1 MPYGKMTRRNFL
13 GTGAAGSLA
22 SAVARPSKSAQ
33 PPASGPHEP
42 GSSTASTLPNLEDYA
57 TIEAYCSGVPVY
69 SLGYLAYIHGVS
81 PDVYP
86 GAEMQEGN
94 SNPKTKIK
102 PKKSWEI
109 RRNPFGLQA
118 PEPGPRTIW
127 NDSQPMLP
135 IHLIDGDPDTAW
147 SSYGCQVPDAR
158 PEWIR
163 IDLPAETTLS
173 AVVLVCGQNFADAK
187 LWAEGKIQDE
197 FGYRKWAGRALPN
210 DLTIQ
215 VSRDAWHWETVYES
229 RSFSGNDSG
238 PSIIVTK
245 PTPHNSNTEGVDRQI
260 EGGTII
266 KFEPRIAKQ
275 ILITGRNFKRRLD
288 KFVGYAFS
296 LGEVEVWDQAGHNV
310 ALISRGAGVTA
321 SSWSSLQDHSQLTQE
336 VLYEPIQYDLGLKY
350 IRMGADNGTY
360 TWN

>member
-1 MPYGKMTRRNFL
+1 MTRRNFL
-13 GTGAAGSLA
+13 ETGAAGTLA
-22 SAVARPSKSAQ
+22 SAVATADPSPTRVSAPSPQ
-33 PPASGPHEP
+33 AAGTTSK
-42 GSSTASTLPNLEDYA
+42 LPNFEDYA
-57 TIEAYCSGVPVY
+57 TIEAYCDGVPVY
-69 SLGYLAYIHGVS
+69 SLGNLVYIHGVS

-86 GAEMQEGN
+86 AAQMQEGN
-94 SNPKTKIK
+94 NNPKAKIR

-109 RRNPFGLQA
+109 RRNSFGLQA

-163 IDLPAETTLS
+163 IDLPAETTIS
-173 AVVLVCGQNFADAK
+173 AVVLVCSQNFADAR
-187 LWAEGKIQDE
+187 LWAECKIQDE

-210 DLTIQ
+210 ELTIQ

-238 PSIIVTK
+238 PSIIVTP
-245 PTPHNSNTEGVDRQI
+245 PTPHNSNTTGIDRHI
-260 EGGTII
+260 EGTII
-266 KFEPRIAKQ
+266 KFEPRRAKQ

-296 LGEVEVWDQAGHNV
+296 LEK
-310 ALISRGAGVTA
+310 SRSGTKRGGTSLWSPGVPA
-321 SSWSSLQDHSQLTQE
+321 
-336 VLYEPIQYDLGLKY
+336 
-350 IRMGADNGTY
+350 
-360 TWN
+360 